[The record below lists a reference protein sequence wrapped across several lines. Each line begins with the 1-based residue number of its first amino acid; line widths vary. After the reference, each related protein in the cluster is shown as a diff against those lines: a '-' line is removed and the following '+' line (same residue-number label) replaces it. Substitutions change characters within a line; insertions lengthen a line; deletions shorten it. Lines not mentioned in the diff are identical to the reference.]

1 MTNDMFMSE
10 IDMKGFQVVNS
21 QYFSS
26 MTAPA
31 MTLWADSVSFGVS
44 TFTTLNSCDAIS
56 LLLNKDAKSILI
68 TSISSRDPNAIEW
81 RRNSSAQKHCKLSCA
96 TFARKLFEDWG
107 LDKNCRYRTL
117 GRLVQADKKI
127 AILFDFSQC
136 EIWREGK
143 AVK

>member
-10 IDMKGFQVVNS
+10 IDIKGFQVVNS

-26 MTAPA
+26 MTAPS
-31 MTLWADSVSFGVS
+31 MTIWADSISFSVS

-56 LLLNKDAKSILI
+56 LMLSKDNKSILI
-68 TSISSRDPNAIEW
+68 TSMSSRDPNAIEW
-81 RRNSSAQKHCKLSCA
+81 RKNSSAQKYCKLSCA

-107 LDKNCRYRTL
+107 LDEKCRYRAL